1 MTITATTTT
10 TTTPT
15 TGNNNNNNNNKMSLQ
30 DYALSKNNKTA
41 AGVGGGGGGGRGG
54 ELDPKFIDKVLSNE
68 FSKCSF
74 QDRELISE
82 EVHGVRCMA
91 PEENIDMANA
101 SLWQLSKEL
110 DLICQSSSSNNNSNN
125 NKNNNNNNASSAYKR
140 SQQLGQQS
148 ITGTYVN
155 SIDFR
160 LKFLRCE
167 LFNARKAAIRIISYL
182 QLLMDLFDNKEELL
196 IRPLNLS
203 DLGKKEIAMM
213 KIG

>member
-1 MTITATTTT
+1 MVAITTTT
-10 TTTPT
+10 SAST
-15 TGNNNNNNNNKMSLQ
+15 TGSNYNNKKMSLQ
-30 DYALSKNNKTA
+30 NYTLETNRNNKA
-41 AGVGGGGGGGRGG
+41 AGGGGGESGNGNGKGKGG
-54 ELDPKFIDKVLSNE
+54 ELDPNLIDKVLSNE
-68 FSKCSF
+68 FRKCSF

-82 EVHGVRCMA
+82 EVHGVRCLA

-110 DLICQSSSSNNNSNN
+110 DLICQSNNNNTNNSN
-125 NKNNNNNNASSAYKR
+125 STSAYQR

-155 SIDFR
+155 SIEFR

-167 LFNARKAAIRIISYL
+167 LFNARKAAIRIISFL

-196 IRPLNLS
+196 IRPLLLS
-203 DLGKKEIAMM
+203 DIGKKEIAMM

>member
-1 MTITATTTT
+1 MTITATT

-15 TGNNNNNNNNKMSLQ
+15 TGNNNNNKTSLQ

-41 AGVGGGGGGGRGG
+41 AAAGGGGGGGGGGGRGG

>member
-1 MTITATTTT
+1 MTITATT

-15 TGNNNNNNNNKMSLQ
+15 TGNNNNNKTSLQ

-41 AGVGGGGGGGRGG
+41 AAAGGGGGGGGGGGRGG
-54 ELDPKFIDKVLSNE
+54 ELDPNVIDKVLSNE

-125 NKNNNNNNASSAYKR
+125 NKNNNASSAYKR

>member
-1 MTITATTTT
+1 MTITATT

-15 TGNNNNNNNNKMSLQ
+15 TGNNNNNKTSLQ

-41 AGVGGGGGGGRGG
+41 AAAGGGGGGGGGGGRGG
-54 ELDPKFIDKVLSNE
+54 ELDPNVIDKVLSNE

-74 QDRELISE
+74 QDRESISE

-125 NKNNNNNNASSAYKR
+125 NKNNNASSAYKR

>member
-1 MTITATTTT
+1 MTITATT

-15 TGNNNNNNNNKMSLQ
+15 TGNNNNNKTSLQ

-41 AGVGGGGGGGRGG
+41 AAAGGGGGGRGG
-54 ELDPKFIDKVLSNE
+54 ELDPNVIDKVLSNE

-74 QDRELISE
+74 QDRESISE

-125 NKNNNNNNASSAYKR
+125 NKNNNASSA
-140 SQQLGQQS
+140 
-148 ITGTYVN
+148 
-155 SIDFR
+155 
-160 LKFLRCE
+160 
-167 LFNARKAAIRIISYL
+167 
-182 QLLMDLFDNKEELL
+182 
-196 IRPLNLS
+196 
-203 DLGKKEIAMM
+203 
-213 KIG
+213 